1 MPTVTAADEALVSC
15 SQNAAYS
22 ATIMAAQ
29 IRSAK
34 PQPES
39 GNPATVTVRRTLCT
53 RVTAYL
59 GFRMR
64 KVRIDLDADIVQD
77 AALATGGPSPPPMV
91 AWAVSLANFCQRSQ
105 PPWAAIGFSN
115 RSLISSSSFS
125 ILFRRSLE
133 LGLQDDLFGTL
144 ATFRA

>member
-77 AALATGGPSPPPMV
+77 AALATGGRRPRSRE
-91 AWAVSLANFCQRSQ
+91 ALAQCLRNFR
-105 PPWAAIGFSN
+105 P
-115 RSLISSSSFS
+115 R
-125 ILFRRSLE
+125 
-133 LGLQDDLFGTL
+133 
-144 ATFRA
+144 